1 MPYRVM
7 LPLALTVIV
16 AVAMAC
22 TSETESPVS
31 RTASPSA
38 SPSRVSTRPTA
49 SATASPVAEAC
60 PSPSGTAPKA
70 TVKSYSA
77 RPDLTIDTA
86 KKYSAVVKTVRGDFT
101 IELRPDLAP
110 ETVNSFIF
118 LARDH
123 FFDGIIFHRVEP
135 GFVVQGGDPTGTG
148 RGGPG
153 YSIPLEP
160 SAEPFVRGVLGMAR
174 SSDPNS
180 GGSQWFVT
188 LGDALFLN
196 DVNMP
201 LDKRYTVFGKVT
213 QGMEVVDCIAVGDAI
228 VGIDIQEG

>member
-1 MPYRVM
+1 
-7 LPLALTVIV
+7 
-16 AVAMAC
+16 
-22 TSETESPVS
+22 
-31 RTASPSA
+31 
-38 SPSRVSTRPTA
+38 
-49 SATASPVAEAC
+49 
-60 PSPSGTAPKA
+60 
-70 TVKSYSA
+70 VKSYSA
-77 RPDLTIDTA
+77 RPPRTIDTA
-86 KKYSAVVKTVRGDFT
+86 KKYTAVVKTVRGDFT
-101 IELRPDLAP
+101 IEFRPDIAP
-110 ETVNSFIF
+110 ETVNSFVF

-135 GFVVQGGDPTGTG
+135 GFVVQGGDPAGTG

-174 SSDPNS
+174 ASDPNS

-196 DVNMP
+196 DLKMP

-228 VGIDIQEG
+228 VGIDIQEE

>member
-1 MPYRVM
+1 MTWAYRAVFP
-7 LPLALTVIV
+7 LVLALLV
-16 AVAMAC
+16 AVALAC
-22 TSETESPVS
+22 RGSPAVS
-31 RTASPSA
+31 
-38 SPSRVSTRPTA
+38 
-49 SATASPVAEAC
+49 AC
-60 PSPSGTAPKA
+60 PSPSGTAPNP

-77 RPDLTIDTA
+77 RPPLAIDPA
-86 KKYSAVVKTVRGDFT
+86 KTYTAVVKTVRGDFT
-101 IELRPDLAP
+101 IQLRPDIAP
-110 ETVNSFIF
+110 EHVNSFVF

-196 DVNMP
+196 DLTMP
-201 LDKRYTVFGKVT
+201 LEKRYTVFGQVT
-213 QGMEVVDCIAVGDAI
+213 HGMEVVDCIAVGDAI
-228 VGIDIQEG
+228 IAIDIQEE